1 MLRFVFIFLNPPL
14 PFRRSVPQELASF
27 ADAHDHLR
35 AADLSECFRKVM
47 ENHAVVYKD
56 EEVAILVHHFTR
68 ALPADEGVGI
78 REVVKVCNEELDRQA
93 WLSVSKRFRSLVQKA
108 YVNDLDVEQ
117 LMAETDADGGGVVS
131 SADFKAF
138 LKDLSSRCEG
148 RLSGD
153 DVSLV
158 ANHFSRE
165 LASGDRGGERAN
177 NGAISLP
184 SVMAFL
190 GKEYVGNTTARMRR
204 CVRHQKGGPDRST
217 EEILRVFQSYDRS
230 SGSNGASGALTL
242 TELEAVFSALGVYDD
257 VPQKQV
263 DKALLQMDNEGRGK
277 VSYLRIFQSLGIA
290 PPDKLKPAEPLDAEA
305 VLRMLLTQ
313 VQEKG
318 LSVVEAFRHFDADGN
333 GSISRA
339 EFEAGLSKLGI
350 FDDSKMKDWRKQIPQ
365 VIAKFDKDGDGDLQ
379 LTEFLAFLGVKD
391 YAPNVIQRMTKV
403 FAIASEKGASFED
416 IFTVFDADGSGNVS
430 PKELLAGLK
439 KLGNFD
445 EVQISDAETII
456 RQFDKDGDNA
466 CSLAEF
472 TAYFK
477 SRVKLAGEAREKKKA
492 QRITN
497 KFCVMMRKAEEKGAS
512 LEDIFNHFDKDK
524 GGTVSTAE
532 LTAGLRRLPHCQS
545 LSDEDVRSL
554 VGSMDATHRG
564 EVTLTSFIDFIDYHS
579 PSTKAGA
586 GSAGDVVQRVRLVF
600 RRAAEEGVS
609 LAKIFA
615 HLDADSSGGLSLR
628 EMQSAMLK
636 VAHFKT
642 VSADDI
648 QHFVKKAD
656 KDGNGSISL
665 AEFEAFVHG
674 DARTDGG
681 RLAVAVHR
689 RARSPKD
696 IFIEQLRRISVAD
709 GGVEGLIAFL
719 DDDEDGVISKVSFF
733 KMLRREKVFE
743 HISEADVEAIV
754 APALKAVREGGGMS
768 AVTLL
773 RIVNDKDSDDT
784 VPGGRVAREDDDEDD
799 RRGDV
804 AVDYD
809 FSVDPETRA
818 LEKRLRGLGR
828 SLSKK
833 GLDIEGLFRFFD
845 VRGAGAVRRTEF
857 LEVLSKMGLSILE
870 KGKVMDDAKAF
881 ADDHGAGDAR
891 RLQMRQMRRLKG
903 VDATYGTNA
912 SKVARKLLMSGGDDE
927 QKAGDFKEHLESLAL
942 IDWYR
947 QGQKKSLLQNVLS
960 HSLSTTVRLYP
971 RFGKTLFFELPL
983 TNPFGHEERFVIQLE
998 DPELRVVTSFDE
1010 WVHLRTHSRPC
1021 VGELGPEPVELEMFD
1036 KDSRGVVNVALLPHE
1051 TLYIPFTFMTLVPF
1065 HGDDVVVRRK
1075 HSRHETAEHKSDE
1088 SKGDDSGG
1096 PRSDDGE
1103 EAQRVAEMRVVS
1115 SSHGH
1120 VVSVYKAHIYPRP
1133 FLVHRTLRFFEPE
1146 NGVMRRRIQLR
1157 QAADEM
1163 SYPGAL
1169 TMDSRYVH
1177 CVEID
1182 GATSGET
1189 GSAGLQQS
1197 RVVVEWGPG
1206 SSTYPGAD
1214 GGGGVLYILLRYKCG
1229 PFPSIGSFFM
1239 LIFEDPYQSVLREV
1253 WHVVVQSRQ
1262 RVDLHSSIGSTAT
1275 VDLVVRGDRYARRAR
1290 AYASQCGDKIT
1301 FEPKS
1306 TFQLIPGAFNR
1317 VAVQFSPR
1325 MLGSRRCQITLVD
1338 NDSKELISAWLMTVT
1353 AAAPATTRNYDVDIF
1368 PDRPVN
1374 KKIIFKNPWD
1384 TQRRFA
1390 LVSSDEAVM
1399 RPRVAVLEVAP
1410 YGSAYLR
1417 LWFNSYEYGADAR
1430 EVFLFLNDE
1439 NGQSEESFSFTIRRR
1454 V

>member
-1 MLRFVFIFLNPPL
+1 
-14 PFRRSVPQELASF
+14 
-27 ADAHDHLR
+27 
-35 AADLSECFRKVM
+35 M

-117 LMAETDADGGGVVS
+117 LMAQTDADGGGIVA

-138 LKDLSSRCEG
+138 LKDLSTRCEG
-148 RLSGD
+148 KMSVD
-153 DVSLV
+153 DINLV

-165 LASGDRGGERAN
+165 LAAGDGSRARAN
-177 NGAISLP
+177 DGAISLP
-184 SVMAFL
+184 GVMSFL

-204 CVRHQKGGPDRST
+204 CVRHQKGGPDRSA

-230 SGSNGASGALTL
+230 SGSNGGSGGLTL

-263 DKALLQMDNEGRGK
+263 DKALLHMDNEGRGK

-290 PPDKLKPAEPLDAEA
+290 PPDKLKPADALDAEA
-305 VLRMLLTQ
+305 ILRMLLTQ

-318 LSVVEAFRHFDADGN
+318 LSVVEAFRHFDSDGN

-350 FDDSKMKDWRKQIPQ
+350 FDDSKMKDWRKQIPH

-379 LTEFLAFLGVKD
+379 LTEFLTFLGIKD
-391 YAPNVIQRMTKV
+391 YTPNVIQRMTKV
-403 FAIASEKGASFED
+403 FAIASDKGASFED
-416 IFTVFDADGSGNVS
+416 IFTVFDTDGSGNVS
-430 PKELLAGLK
+430 PNELLAGLK

-445 EVQISDAETII
+445 EVQMSDAEAII
-456 RQFDKDGDNA
+456 RQFDNDGDNA

-472 TAYFK
+472 TSYFK
-477 SRVKLAGEAREKKKA
+477 SRVKQAAEAREKKKA
-492 QRITN
+492 QRITS

-554 VGSMDATHRG
+554 VGSMDASRRG
-564 EVTLTSFIDFIDYHS
+564 EVTLTAFIDFIDHHA

-586 GSAGDVVQRVRLVF
+586 GSAVDVVQRVRLVF
-600 RRAAEEGVS
+600 RRAEEEGLS
-609 LAKIFA
+609 LEKVFA
-615 HLDADSSGGLSLR
+615 HLDTDSSGGLSLR

-636 VAHFKT
+636 IAHFKA
-642 VSADDI
+642 VGADDL
-648 QHFVKKAD
+648 QHFMKKAD
-656 KDGNGSISL
+656 KDGNGVISL
-665 AEFEAFVHG
+665 AEFKAFVHG
-674 DARTDGG
+674 EADS
-681 RLAVAVHR
+681 RLAVAPHR
-689 RARSPKD
+689 RQRSPRD
-696 IFIEQLRRISVAD
+696 IFVEQIRRVSVPD
-709 GGVEGLIAFL
+709 GGVEGMLAFL
-719 DDDEDGVISKVSFF
+719 DDDEDGVISKASFF

-743 HISEADVEAIV
+743 HLSEADVEAIV
-754 APALKAVREGGGMS
+754 SPALKAVRDGGGMS
-768 AVTLL
+768 VVTLL
-773 RIVNDKDSDDT
+773 RIIQDKDADDA
-784 VPGGRVAREDDDEDD
+784 VHGGRVADDDDD
-799 RRGDV
+799 NDDYRRGD

-833 GLDIEGLFRFFD
+833 GLDVEGLFRLFD
-845 VRGAGAVRRTEF
+845 VRGTGAVRRTEF

-870 KGKVMDDAKAF
+870 KGKVMDDAKTF

-1010 WVHLRTHSRPC
+1010 WIHLRTHCRPC
-1021 VGELGPEPVELEMFD
+1021 VGELGPEPIELEMFD
-1036 KDSRGVVNVALLPHE
+1036 KDSRGVVHVALLPHE

-1065 HGDDVVVRRK
+1065 HGDDAVVRRK
-1075 HSRHETAEHKSDE
+1075 QSRREAAEHKSDE

-1096 PRSDDGE
+1096 PRGDDGE
-1103 EAQRVAEMRVVS
+1103 EARRVAEMRVLS

-1133 FLVHRTLRFFEPE
+1133 FVVHRTLRFFEPE

-1157 QAADEM
+1157 RSAEE
-1163 SYPGAL
+1163 SLYPGAF
-1169 TMDSRYVH
+1169 TVDSRYVH

-1182 GATSGET
+1182 SATPGDAGAAG
-1189 GSAGLQQS
+1189 AGLQQS

-1206 SSTYPGAD
+1206 SSTEPGEPAQ
-1214 GGGGVLYILLRYKCG
+1214 GSGVLDILLRYKCG
-1229 PFPSIGSFFM
+1229 PFPNIGSFFM
-1239 LIFEDPYQSVLREV
+1239 LIYEDPYQSVLREV

-1262 RVDLHSSIGSTAT
+1262 RVDLHSTIGSTAT

-1290 AYASQCGDKIT
+1290 AYASQCGDKIS
-1301 FEPKS
+1301 FEPKA

-1384 TQRRFA
+1384 THRRFA

-1399 RPRVAVLEVAP
+1399 RPRIAVLEVAP